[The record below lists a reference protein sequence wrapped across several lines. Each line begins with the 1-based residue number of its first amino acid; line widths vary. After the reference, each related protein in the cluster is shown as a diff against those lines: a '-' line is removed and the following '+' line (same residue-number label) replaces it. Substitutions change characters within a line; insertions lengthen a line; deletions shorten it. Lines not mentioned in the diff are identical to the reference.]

1 MKEKNIPWGVY
12 PVILVTTLFWALG
25 HPLGRIIL
33 RTVHA
38 MQLGSINLVVGF
50 LVLLAYL
57 GATGRLRSVLRL
69 PARDLLASLALGVIG
84 FALYQLLTFSALS
97 RIPASMNA
105 VLVATNIIMIAPL
118 ASLFLK
124 EKIGWGRAVAI
135 LTAFGGVVLVTFN
148 QGFAAQAGIDLAGCL
163 FSLLAALS
171 FAVYTVLGKS
181 VVSRND
187 PLIVTALALFAGA
200 VLLSAFTAATVGF
213 GGTARADGLT
223 WLFMILLGVTMI
235 GFAYPAWFAC
245 LKLLPASRV
254 SIFIYVTPVF
264 AVVLSFLILNERFS
278 WLFYLGGA
286 LVLGS
291 VVLST
296 AALQRKG
303 LTPLSAR
310 NARQAKMEGV
320 LRRTSA
326 PRAR

>member
-1 MKEKNIPWGVY
+1 MNEKPVPWGVY
-12 PVILVTTLFWALG
+12 PVMLVTTLFWALG
-25 HPLGRIIL
+25 HPLGRLIL
-33 RTVHA
+33 RSVHA

-57 GATGRLRSVLRL
+57 TVTGKLRAAVRL

-84 FALYQLLTFSALS
+84 FALYQTLTFSALS

-105 VLVATNIIMIAPL
+105 VLVATNIILITPL
-118 ASLFLK
+118 AALLLK
-124 EKIGWGRAVAI
+124 EKILWGRVVAI
-135 LTAFGGVVLVTFN
+135 LTAFAGVVLVTFN
-148 QGFAAQAGIDLAGCL
+148 QGFAVGAGIDLIGCL
-163 FSLLAALS
+163 FSLCAALS

-200 VLLSAFTAATVGF
+200 VLLSGFTGFTVGF
-213 GGTARADGLT
+213 GGMAGADGLT
-223 WLFMILLGVTMI
+223 WTLMILLGVTMI

-245 LKLLPASRV
+245 LKLLPATRV

-296 AALQRKG
+296 VA
-303 LTPLSAR
+303 S
-310 NARQAKMEGV
+310 E
-320 LRRTSA
+320 RRA
-326 PRAR
+326 

>member
-1 MKEKNIPWGVY
+1 MKETNIPWGVY
-12 PVILVTTLFWALG
+12 PVVLVTTLFWALG

-33 RTVHA
+33 RSVHA
-38 MQLGSINLVVGF
+38 MQLGAINLVVGF

-57 GATGRLRSVLRL
+57 AVTGRLRSVRRL
-69 PARDLLASLALGVIG
+69 APRDLLASLALGVIG
-84 FALYQLLTFSALS
+84 FALYQMLTFSALS

-118 ASLFLK
+118 AGVFLK
-124 EKIGWGRAVAI
+124 ERIAWKRAVAI

-148 QGFAAQAGIDLAGCL
+148 QGFSSQAGIDLVGCL

-213 GGTARADGLT
+213 GGLAAADGLT
-223 WLFMILLGVTMI
+223 WFFMVLLGATMI

-264 AVVLSFLILNERFS
+264 AVALAFLILDERFS
-278 WLFYLGGA
+278 WLFYVGGV

-296 AALQRKG
+296 VGSRRE
-303 LTPLSAR
+303 AR
-310 NARQAKMEGV
+310 PRQSREA
-320 LRRTSA
+320 
-326 PRAR
+326 

>member
-1 MKEKNIPWGVY
+1 MNEKPVPWGVY
-12 PVILVTTLFWALG
+12 PVMLLTTLFWALG
-25 HPLGRIIL
+25 HPLGRLVL
-33 RTVHA
+33 RSAHA

-50 LVLLAYL
+50 LVVLAYL
-57 GATGRLRSVLRL
+57 AAAGKLRAIFRL
-69 PARDLLASLALGVIG
+69 PARDLLSSLALGVIG
-84 FALYQLLTFSALS
+84 FALYQTLTFSALS
-97 RIPASMNA
+97 RIPASINA
-105 VLVATNIIMIAPL
+105 VLVSTNIILITPL
-118 ASLFLK
+118 AALFLK
-124 EKIGWGRAVAI
+124 EKIQWGRVAAI
-135 LTAFGGVVLVTFN
+135 LVAFAGVVLVTFN
-148 QGFAAQAGIDLAGCL
+148 QGFSVGSRIDLVGCL

-200 VLLSAFTAATVGF
+200 VLLSAFTGATVGF
-213 GGTARADGLT
+213 GSLRGADGLT
-223 WLFMILLGVTMI
+223 WTLMILLGVTMI

-264 AVVLSFLILNERFS
+264 AVILSFLILDERFS

-296 AALQRKG
+296 VA
-303 LTPLSAR
+303 S
-310 NARQAKMEGV
+310 
-320 LRRTSA
+320 RRGA
-326 PRAR
+326 